1 MAPPVVA
8 LVAKAGVLVPEAEA
22 VAACATRVRAEAAIP
37 SLHAPETNARHAV
50 PEQPS
55 REVPVQTELHPVE
68 VEPVPAAAARGE
80 VTGVMARGK
89 APDVIIGDGEETGLF
104 SP

>member
-1 MAPPVVA
+1 M
-8 LVAKAGVLVPEAEA
+8 AKAGVLVREV
-22 VAACATRVRAEAAIP
+22 VAACATRVRVEAA
-37 SLHAPETNARHAV
+37 APETNARHAV

-55 REVPVQTELHPVE
+55 REVPVLIERHPQVE

-89 APDVIIGDGEETGLF
+89 APDVIIGDGEETGLC